1 MDYKKLQ
8 DDIHEA
14 QRGGYNYAEFEY
26 RNRARVV
33 FEFEEVL
40 SRINQEDAD
49 EVFRDVYA
57 VSFMKEYYSQPTAE
71 LGDFPEQSEE
81 VQEFAKFMKTL
92 ITQFDSESTN
102 YIYGSQEKAINTLV
116 ELANNVDEFGMKI
129 YNEVPED
136 QRGEEY
142 LKTLGEA
149 TSFMFSVIKDN
160 LDENFAFNLYNTVV
174 KKNIAYGNSF
184 DANVDKWGFVGATI
198 RISDK
203 VNRLNSLLRDKNDNM
218 IEDESVVDTI
228 MDILGYSILAIR
240 YFTLHNN

>member
-14 QRGGYNYAEFEY
+14 QKSGYNYAEFEY
-26 RNRARVV
+26 HNHTRVV

-40 SRINQEDAD
+40 NRINQEDAD
-49 EVFRDVYA
+49 EAFQDVYA

-71 LGDFPEQSEE
+71 LGDFPEQSKE

-92 ITQFDSESTN
+92 INQFDSESTN
-102 YIYGSQEKAINTLV
+102 YIYGSQEKAINALV
-116 ELANNVDEFGMKI
+116 EMANNVDNLGMKI

-136 QRGEEY
+136 QRGEKY
-142 LKTLGEA
+142 LETLGEA

-160 LDENFAFNLYNTVV
+160 LDEDFASNLYNTVV

>member
-1 MDYKKLQ
+1 MDYKRLQ

-14 QRGGYNYAEFEY
+14 QKSGYNYVELGY

-40 SRINQEDAD
+40 NRINQEDAD

-71 LGDFPEQSEE
+71 LEDFPEQSEE

-136 QRGEEY
+136 QRGEKY
-142 LKTLGEA
+142 LETLGEA

-160 LDENFAFNLYNTVV
+160 LDEDFASNLYNTVV

-240 YFTLHNN
+240 YFTIHNN